1 MKKRWILS
9 ALSAILLLGL
19 FGCGQKQEEE
29 TATVCNTFA
38 QTSLEKGQDAQA
50 AQPQREGP
58 VGQTPLGQMEEP
70 EEIIMKTYYE
80 MSDGTWKTDDYS
92 YRYKLMLTGRLHN
105 AAKDTTYTI
114 LSNTK
119 DITFDQAWKAS
130 GLSSHSED
138 YFDEE
143 DAVFVA
149 IQ

>member
-38 QTSLEKGQDAQA
+38 QTSL
-50 AQPQREGP
+50 
-58 VGQTPLGQMEEP
+58 GQMEEP

-92 YRYKLMLTGRLHN
+92 YRYKLVLTGRLHN

-114 LSNTK
+114 LINTK